1 MSGHLEA
8 ALQEDLEQIRSKI
21 VEMGALAESA
31 LRASIE
37 SVLHRDRQRAFA
49 VILRDRYID
58 EAEKQLD
65 RLCLRFLI
73 RHQPAAR
80 LLRFAYG
87 SIKIN
92 LELERVGDYAEAIA
106 REAVRLSQIDSPLP
120 LDRLQQIVNLAAPML
135 HDAIKSYVDQD
146 PELAEKTIAADEA
159 VDLLRDKLI
168 ADITEE
174 FRSGK
179 LPFDALYPMVMVIR
193 RLERV
198 SDQARNISM
207 ETIYLCTGE
216 IAKHPGSAVLNVLF
230 VDERSSCR
238 SIMAERI
245 AASLREPGFEFASAG
260 IDPTPLDPK
269 TVQFMAAKGFDVA
282 RAVPRAVT
290 DVENLEHQDVIVL
303 LAPEAK
309 RAFPRRPRK
318 AVLLE
323 WPVEDPSRVT
333 GSEAEVLAAY
343 EKIYA
348 FIESEIRDLVSA
360 IRGRGKT

>member
-1 MSGHLEA
+1 
-8 ALQEDLEQIRSKI
+8 
-21 VEMGALAESA
+21 
-31 LRASIE
+31 
-37 SVLHRDRQRAFA
+37 
-49 VILRDRYID
+49 
-58 EAEKQLD
+58 
-65 RLCLRFLI
+65 
-73 RHQPAAR
+73 
-80 LLRFAYG
+80 
-87 SIKIN
+87 
-92 LELERVGDYAEAIA
+92 
-106 REAVRLSQIDSPLP
+106 
-120 LDRLQQIVNLAAPML
+120 ML

-146 PELAEKTIAADEA
+146 PVLAEKIIDADEA

-168 ADITEE
+168 GNITAE
-174 FRSGK
+174 FRDGQ

-216 IAKHPGSAVLNVLF
+216 IAKHPGSAVLHVLF

-245 AASLREPGFEFASAG
+245 ATSLQEPGFDFTSAG
-260 IDPTPLDPK
+260 LDPTPLDPR
-269 TVQFMAAKGFDVA
+269 TVQFMTSKGFDIA

-290 DVENLEHQDVIVL
+290 GVEHLEHQDVIVL
-303 LAPEAK
+303 LSPEAK

-323 WPVEDPSRVT
+323 WPVEDPSQAG
-333 GSEAEVLAAY
+333 GSEDEVRAAY
-343 EKIYA
+343 EKTYG

-360 IRGRGKT
+360 IRDSGKK